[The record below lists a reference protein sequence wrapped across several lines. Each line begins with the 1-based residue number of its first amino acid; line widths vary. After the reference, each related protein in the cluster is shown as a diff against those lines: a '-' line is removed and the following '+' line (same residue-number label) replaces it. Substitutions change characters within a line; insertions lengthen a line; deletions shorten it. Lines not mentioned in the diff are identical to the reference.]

1 MSFGFNNPLAVAAAF
16 IIIPIAAFVL
26 SRLKNPFVVTVPL
39 GAPGGVPF
47 KTSQISGLVKLL
59 KILEVTGI
67 FLLFFSAADPVI
79 KTAETVWLNR
89 GADIIFILDASPS
102 MAAIDMNGKNRF
114 SAACA
119 LISEFAAHRPSDNIG
134 LVAVGTDAALLVPPT
149 SDRETLYLR
158 LEGLRVG
165 EFGDNTALGM
175 GLSTAA
181 LHLEKSNAKR
191 KVAVLITDGE
201 NNAGSIHPETAAGM
215 LRDMDVSFWVIAV
228 GSSGEVPIDYIDPY
242 TRIRSTGTFDS
253 RFDSESLR
261 RLSISGG
268 GTYIA
273 APSSEAFADAFSHLD
288 DSEITIQIPRV
299 INKRRSLSLFLLILA
314 AAMLAAVRLTRR
326 IFLNVRKIPKELRKK
341 LRASVFCFIAFAI
354 FAIIAAI
361 GPRWGTGFAA
371 SEYRRGLDVVFA
383 IDVSRSMDIRDIQ
396 PSPKGEGSPLDTQPS
411 PANQRFTGEG
421 SPLDA
426 QTDSAQSRL
435 ERGLAIAKE
444 SAVSLAPA
452 RFAAAIGRG
461 RGYLTVPL
469 TYDSDAALAFL
480 NSLDGSSMTGRST
493 NLESL
498 LEAAADAFQE
508 SSPARKVIVLISDG
522 ESHAGILRN
531 ALNRCVRDGIIV
543 SAIAVGSDE
552 GRPVPND
559 SEDASVPAAVSR
571 RDTAVM
577 RSAAERTGGVYIDAN
592 RGDAA
597 SSLSSFLLS
606 LAQETGGGSR
616 SESKQQ
622 RTFFIILAIIAY
634 GACKFAPLLPRLPL
648 FSMLAIFLI
657 FTSCSKG
664 KLLLI
669 EANYLNSRAR
679 YDEAIIPYLKA
690 LNYDDSSPYAEYGLG
705 LAFYSLDEG
714 KAALK
719 RYENS
724 QKMLEPFSNNEHR
737 ELRYRNHYN
746 SGIIFFEEGDFH
758 SAAAAFREALRADPG
773 RIEAKRNLELSLMS
787 ITMDK
792 DTEERETRRREILFD
807 YLQEQEQ
814 QHWESREWAAEE
826 RFTGPD
832 Y

>member
-16 IIIPIAAFVL
+16 IIIPLAAFAL

-114 SAACA
+114 SAACT
-119 LISEFAAHRPSDNIG
+119 LIGEFAANRPSDNIG

-149 SDRETLYLR
+149 PDKETLYLR
-158 LEGLRVG
+158 LESLRIG

-228 GSSGEVPIDYIDPY
+228 GSSGEVPIDYVDPY

-273 APSSEAFADAFSHLD
+273 APSSQTFTEAFSQID

-299 INKRRSLSLFLLILA
+299 INKQRSLSLFLLILS
-314 AAMLAAVRLTRR
+314 AAMLTAVRLTRR
-326 IFLNVRKIPKELRKK
+326 VFLNVRRIPKNLRKK
-341 LRASVFCFIAFAI
+341 MRASVFCFIAFALL
-354 FAIIAAI
+354 AIIAAI

-371 SEYRRGLDVVFA
+371 SEYRRGLDMVFA
-383 IDVSRSMDIRDIQ
+383 IDISRSMDIRD
-396 PSPKGEGSPLDTQPS
+396 
-411 PANQRFTGEG
+411 
-421 SPLDA
+421 A
-426 QTDSAQSRL
+426 QTDSPTKLDSAQSRL

-444 SAVSLAPA
+444 SAAAVASA

-461 RGYLTVPL
+461 RGYLAVPL
-469 TYDSDAALAFL
+469 TYDSDAAITFL

-498 LEAAADAFQE
+498 LEAAADAFVE

-531 ALNRCVRDGIIV
+531 ALNRCVAEGIIV
-543 SAIAVGSDE
+543 IAAAVGSDE

-559 SEDASVPAAVSR
+559 TEDPLLPAAVSR
-571 RDTAVM
+571 RDAAVM
-577 RSAAERTGGVYIDAN
+577 RTAAERTGGVYIDAN
-592 RGDAA
+592 RSDAA
-597 SSLSSFLLS
+597 ASLTSFLLS
-606 LAQETGGGSR
+606 LAQETGGSSR

-648 FSMLAIFLI
+648 FSTLAIFLF
-657 FTSCSKG
+657 FTSCSRG

-690 LNYDDSSPYAEYGLG
+690 LNYEDSSPYAEYGLG

-724 QKMLEPFSNNEHR
+724 QKMLEPFSNDEHR
-737 ELRYRNHYN
+737 ELRYRNNYN

-792 DTEERETRRREILFD
+792 DSEERETRQETREILFD

>member
-1 MSFGFNNPLAVAAAF
+1 MSFGFNNPFLAAAAF
-16 IIIPIAAFVL
+16 VIIPLAAFAL

-47 KTSQISGLVKLL
+47 KTTQISGLVKLL
-59 KILEVTGI
+59 KILEAAGI

-79 KTAETVWLNR
+79 KTAEIVWLNR
-89 GADIIFILDASPS
+89 GADILFILDVSPS

-119 LISEFAAHRPSDNIG
+119 LIGEFAVRRQSDNIG
-134 LVAVGTDAALLVPPT
+134 LVAVGGDAALLVPPT
-149 SDRETLYLR
+149 PDRETLFQR
-158 LEGLRVG
+158 LESLRIG

-201 NNAGSIHPETAAGM
+201 NNAGFVHPETAAAM

-228 GSSGEVPIDYIDPY
+228 GSAGEVPIDYIDPY

-261 RLSISGG
+261 RLSVQGG
-268 GTYIA
+268 GTFIA
-273 APSSEAFADAFSHLD
+273 APSSQAFTDAFSQLD
-288 DSEITIQIPRV
+288 DSEITIQIPR
-299 INKRRSLSLFLLILA
+299 IKNKRVSYSLFLLILA
-314 AAMLAAVRLTRR
+314 AAMLTAVRLTRR
-326 IFLNVRKIPKELRKK
+326 VFLNTRKLPKSLSKK
-341 LRASVFCFIAFAI
+341 LRVSVFFFIVFAI

-371 SEYRRGLDVVFA
+371 SEYRRGLDTVFA
-383 IDVSRSMDIRDIQ
+383 IDISRSMDIREPQ
-396 PSPKGEGSPLDTQPS
+396 PRPK
-411 PANQRFTGEG
+411 GEG

-444 SAVSLAPA
+444 SMAAVGQA

-461 RGYLTVPL
+461 RGYLAVPL
-469 TYDSDAALAFL
+469 TYDNEAPLAFL
-480 NSLDGSSMTGRST
+480 QSLDGSSMTGRST

-508 SSPARKVIVLISDG
+508 SSPAGKVIVLVSDG
-522 ESHAGILRN
+522 ESHAGVLRN
-531 ALNRCVRDGIIV
+531 ALNRCAREGIIV
-543 SAIAVGSDE
+543 IAVAVGSDE
-552 GRPVPND
+552 GRPVPDNT
-559 SEDASVPAAVSR
+559 EDPSAPAAVSR
-571 RDTAVM
+571 RDAAVM
-577 RSAAERTGGVYIDAN
+577 RSAAERTGGVYIDGN
-592 RGDAA
+592 RNDAA
-597 SSLSSFLLS
+597 ASLASHLLS

-616 SESKQQ
+616 SEAKQ
-622 RTFFIILAIIAY
+622 RRAFFIILAIIAY
-634 GACKFAPLLPRLPL
+634 GACKAAPLLPRLPL
-648 FSMLAIFLI
+648 LSLLAFVLI
-657 FTSCSKG
+657 FTSCSRG

-669 EANYLNSRAR
+669 EANYLNSRGR

-690 LNYDDSSPYAEYGLG
+690 LNYEDSSPYAEYGLG
-705 LAFYSLDEG
+705 LTFYSLDER

-724 QKMLEPFSNNEHR
+724 RKMLDSISDGEHR

-746 SGIIFFEEGDFH
+746 SGIILFEEGDFL

-787 ITMDK
+787 ITMEK
-792 DTEERETRRREILFD
+792 SSEERETRQEPREILFD

-814 QHWESREWAAEE
+814 QHWKSREWTAEE
-826 RFTGPD
+826 KFTGPD

>member
-1 MSFGFNNPLAVAAAF
+1 MSFGFNNPFWAAAAF
-16 IIIPIAAFVL
+16 VIIPLAAFAL
-26 SRLKNPFVVTVPL
+26 SRLKNPFVASVPL

-47 KTSQISGLVKLL
+47 KTTQISGLVKFL
-59 KILEVTGI
+59 KILEVTGV

-89 GADIIFILDASPS
+89 GADILFILDVSPS

-114 SAACA
+114 SAACN
-119 LISEFAAHRPSDNIG
+119 LINEFAARRPSDNIG
-134 LVAVGTDAALLVPPT
+134 LIAVGGDAALLVPPT
-149 SDRETLYLR
+149 PDREALRMR
-158 LEGLRVG
+158 LESLRIG

-201 NNAGSIHPETAAGM
+201 NNAGSVHPETAAGM

-228 GSSGEVPIDYIDPY
+228 GSAGEVPIDYVDPY

-253 RFDSESLR
+253 RFDMESLR
-261 RLSISGG
+261 RLSVQGG
-268 GTYIA
+268 GTFIS
-273 APSSEAFADAFSHLD
+273 APSSQAFAEAFSNLD
-288 DSEITIQIPRV
+288 DSEITIQIPRIV
-299 INKRRSLSLFLLILA
+299 NRRVSYSLFLLILA
-314 AAMLAAVRLTRR
+314 AAMLTAVRLTRR
-326 IFLNVRKIPKELRKK
+326 VFLNVRKLPKSLSKK
-341 LRASVFCFIAFAI
+341 LRASVFCFVVFAV

-371 SEYRRGLDVVFA
+371 SEYRRGLDAVFA
-383 IDVSRSMDIRDIQ
+383 IDISRSMDIRDV
-396 PSPKGEGSPLDTQPS
+396 
-411 PANQRFTGEG
+411 
-421 SPLDA
+421 
-426 QTDSAQSRL
+426 QTDSTSNSAQSRL
-435 ERGLAIAKE
+435 ERGLSIAKE
-444 SAVSLAPA
+444 SAAAAGPA

-461 RGYLTVPL
+461 RGYLAVPL
-469 TYDSDAALAFL
+469 TYDNEAPIAFL
-480 NSLDGSSMTGRST
+480 QSLDGSSMTGRST

-522 ESHAGILRN
+522 ESHAGVFKN
-531 ALNRCVRDGIIV
+531 ALNRCVNEGIIV
-543 SAIAVGSDE
+543 IAVAIGSDE
-552 GRPVPND
+552 GRPVPDNT
-559 SEDASVPAAVSR
+559 EDPSVSAAVSR

-592 RGDAA
+592 RSDAA
-597 SSLSSFLLS
+597 ANLTSQLVS
-606 LAQETGGGSR
+606 LAQETGGGSK
-616 SESKQQ
+616 SEAKQQ
-622 RTFFIILAIIAY
+622 RAFFIILAIIAY
-634 GACKFAPLLPRLPL
+634 GACKAAPLLPRLPIL
-648 FSMLAIFLI
+648 SLAAFVLI
-657 FTSCSKG
+657 FSSCSRG

-669 EANYLNSRAR
+669 EANYLNSRGR

-690 LNYDDSSPYAEYGLG
+690 LNYEDSSPYAEYGLG
-705 LAFYSLDEG
+705 LTFYSLDEG

-724 QKMLEPFSNNEHR
+724 RRMLDSFSEGEHR

-746 SGIIFFEEGDFH
+746 SGIILFEEGDFNL
-758 SAAAAFREALRADPG
+758 AAASFREALRADPG
-773 RIEAKRNLELSLMS
+773 RIEAKRNLELALMS
-787 ITMDK
+787 ITMEK
-792 DTEERETRRREILFD
+792 SSEERETRQREILFD

-814 QHWESREWAAEE
+814 QHWKSREWAAEE
-826 RFTGPD
+826 KFTGPD